1 MFKVRK
7 DSERTEIPG
16 VKRARTPEEKRVSEK
31 MEGLGVGESIQV
43 LMEEPNSY
51 SVLKNIVYRYPR
63 TKSHLRFS
71 MRNLKDGTYRIWR
84 KA

>member
-1 MFKVRK
+1 MFKVKK
-7 DSERTEIPG
+7 DPERIEIPG
-16 VKRARTPEEKRVSEK
+16 VKRARTEQEKKVIEK

-43 LMEEPNSY
+43 LMEEEGSY
-51 SVLKNIVYRYPR
+51 AVLKNIVYRYPR

>member
-1 MFKVRK
+1 MFKVKK
-7 DSERTEIPG
+7 DSERIEIPG
-16 VKRARTPEEKRVSEK
+16 VKRARTPEEKKVIEK

-43 LMEEPNSY
+43 LMEEDNSY

-63 TKSHLRFS
+63 TKSPLRFS